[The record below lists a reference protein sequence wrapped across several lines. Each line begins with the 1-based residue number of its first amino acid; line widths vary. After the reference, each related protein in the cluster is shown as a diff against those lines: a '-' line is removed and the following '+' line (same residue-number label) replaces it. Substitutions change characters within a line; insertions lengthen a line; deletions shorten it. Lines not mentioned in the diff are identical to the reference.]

1 MADTKHPH
9 DALIRDWLDGHVIQ
23 YRPTGSDDPWLE
35 MASAASARKMPHFY
49 TDGTTEYR
57 RKPVTVR
64 YRVALM
70 NPLKIGQRQHC
81 FAVETVEAETLTAT
95 HKGFVRWLTDWTEVE
110 V

>member
-1 MADTKHPH
+1 MADKHPH
-9 DALIRDWLDGHVIQ
+9 DALIRDWLDGRVIQ
-23 YRPTGSDDPWLE
+23 YRPAGSTDLWRDMDAPDKVSKL
-35 MASAASARKMPHFY
+35 PHFY
-49 TDGTTEYR
+49 SNGPTEYR